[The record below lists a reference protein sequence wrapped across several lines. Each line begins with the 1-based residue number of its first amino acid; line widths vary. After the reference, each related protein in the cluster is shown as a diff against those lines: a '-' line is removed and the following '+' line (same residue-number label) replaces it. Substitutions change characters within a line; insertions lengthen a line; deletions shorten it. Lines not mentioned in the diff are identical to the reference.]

1 MKAPNS
7 LTVPSSP
14 RPNVVVEMTTLEY
27 QIPLGQPQPDTDAR
41 APTVVVEHAA
51 VTDRGLRRARNEDAF
66 LADPPIFAVADGMG
80 GPRAG
85 HVASRLAIQAIE
97 TSQVATLASSG
108 GLAECVRTANQKVH
122 TAGETVLAYAG
133 MGTTLTAAAAI
144 DGLVHVAHV
153 GDSRLY
159 RLRDGRLEQLTRDHT
174 VVAEMV
180 RDGRLPRE
188 EAGGH
193 RWRSILSRAVGIE
206 LGVEIDSVTLPAQ
219 IGDVYLLCSD
229 GLTKMLA
236 ADEISSVLVAASS
249 LDAAARTLLDSANA
263 RGGRD
268 NITAVLFRLG
278 ADPSSGTTS

>member
-1 MKAPNS
+1 M
-7 LTVPSSP
+7 VPSSA
-14 RPNVVVEMTTLEY
+14 RPNVVLEMTTMEY
-27 QIPLGQPQPDTDAR
+27 QIPLGQPDTEVRVPA
-41 APTVVVEHAA
+41 VVVEHAA
-51 VTDRGLRRARNEDAF
+51 VTDRGLRRARNEDAY

-97 TSQVATLASSG
+97 SSQVATLASPG
-108 GLAECVRTANQKVH
+108 GLAESVRTANQKVH

-133 MGTTLTAAAAI
+133 MGTTLSAAAVI

-174 VVAEMV
+174 IVAEMV
-180 RDGRLPRE
+180 RDGRLPPE

-206 LGVEIDSVTLPAQ
+206 LRVDVDSATLPAQ
-219 IGDVYLLCSD
+219 RGDVYLLCSD

-236 ADEISSVLVAASS
+236 ADEVRRALAAASS
-249 LDAAARTLLDSANA
+249 LDAAARALVESANA

-278 ADPSSGTTS
+278 TGPTGGSTS